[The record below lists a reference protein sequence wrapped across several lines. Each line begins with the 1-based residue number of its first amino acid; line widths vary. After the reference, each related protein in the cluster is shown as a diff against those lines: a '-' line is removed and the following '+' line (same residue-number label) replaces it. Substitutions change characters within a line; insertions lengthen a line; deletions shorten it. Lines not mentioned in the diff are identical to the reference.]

1 VGMETRT
8 FLARG
13 DVLKVWIEG
22 LGELETS
29 II

>member
-1 VGMETRT
+1 VGMEKGV

-22 LGELETS
+22 LGELET
-29 II
+29 IIA